1 MIASVDIDGVKYDV
15 NTATKKYVL
24 KKVARLDRFLPPHAR
39 KSVTADVKLKQVN
52 RDHGN
57 KYEAEVI
64 INVPE
69 KRITAKD
76 STVNMMAAI
85 DIVEAKLITQLRKYK
100 QQTLAHV
107 GKRRLLS
114 RFKRSSRRLQLEN

>member
-1 MIASVDIDGVKYDV
+1 MIASVDIDGVKYEV
-15 NTATKKYVL
+15 NAATKKYVL
-24 KKVARLDRFLPPHAR
+24 RKVARLDRFLPRHAR

-64 INVPE
+64 LNVPE

-76 STVNMMAAI
+76 STINMMAAI

-100 QQTLAHV
+100 QQTISHV
-107 GKRRLLS
+107 GKRGVMA
-114 RFKRSSRRLQLEN
+114 RFKRSQRTIQLEN

>member
-1 MIASVDIDGVKYDV
+1 MIASIDIAGVKYSV
-15 NTATKKYVL
+15 NDATKKYVM
-24 KKVARLDRFLPPHAR
+24 KKVARLDRYLPPHAR

-52 RDHGN
+52 KDHGN

-64 INVPE
+64 ITVPE
-69 KRITAKD
+69 KKITAKD

-85 DIVEAKLITQLRKYK
+85 DIVEAKLITQLRRYK
-100 QQTLAHV
+100 QATLPHV

-114 RFKRSSRRLQLEN
+114 RFKRRQMASDL